1 MGYLWEVG
9 SLILQGKP
17 DYAEAIDLGSI
28 FLRALVFCSDRPA
41 LSLLHNNKKRC
52 TKRVDMA
59 DKDMPRKAV
68 IKNLAESHGMSK
80 AEAERVL
87 RTALTAI
94 AGQLALRG
102 RFHIAEIGSVSL
114 AQRPPRRYFNPRT
127 KNEAVS
133 EGDVTLKI
141 NISKQMRERVDDE

>member
-1 MGYLWEVG
+1 
-9 SLILQGKP
+9 
-17 DYAEAIDLGSI
+17 
-28 FLRALVFCSDRPA
+28 
-41 LSLLHNNKKRC
+41 
-52 TKRVDMA
+52 MA